1 MTMHGQNAH
10 LGNINPY
17 LLAQQQQQQQH
28 NSLLTGPNQLGHQG
42 SHDNRSG
49 GHQVSFAGSQQP
61 KREGKG
67 GNSYQSYWSGGR

>member
-1 MTMHGQNAH
+1 MTMHSQNAH

-17 LLAQQQQQQQH
+17 ILAQQQQQH

-42 SHDNRSG
+42 NHENRSG
-49 GHQVSFAGSQQP
+49 VGHQVSFAGSQQQ

-67 GNSYQSYWSGGR
+67 GNSYQSYWSGSAR